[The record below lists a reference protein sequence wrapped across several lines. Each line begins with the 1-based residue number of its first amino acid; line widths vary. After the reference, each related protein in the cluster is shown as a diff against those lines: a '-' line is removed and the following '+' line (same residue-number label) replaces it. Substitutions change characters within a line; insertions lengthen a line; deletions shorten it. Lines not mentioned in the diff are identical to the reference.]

1 MSTYRSRLEAGVHPK
16 TDPRR
21 EQQLLAELRRLADA
35 LTPRWRRTGDRDD
48 FGSALLRIGARL
60 AEQSAWR
67 LDATAERDAL
77 AFFEFLGLPPDPP
90 RAAYGVLVL
99 GLGPKQ
105 LTPVQAAVATQVA
118 VTTANGEQ
126 ATFETGVELR
136 LTPGGIAELFAV
148 DPSADRIERAP
159 AQVTSLLAPPALPRN
174 YQFVTF
180 SGAGS
185 STIQVSP
192 AVGISAGDVLR
203 VDRSAYD
210 VAKEMDKNGLVLL
223 QHPLEGPA
231 TPGSAEATR
240 ISAFETFTLRNIQ
253 RHCVFIAHK
262 ELLNLKEPAEITLE
276 LSPAGLAR
284 EMGELDIAYS
294 IYGTRG
300 EQKESDW
307 QPLELLKTVGPTI
320 TLGKTWAGTADEVEV
335 NGRKSRWIRAELREQ
350 IVDGASPAS
359 RASGIKLTVAS
370 PDEDSKKG
378 SDGDT
383 TGGSGTNQTEGSRT
397 ITLASH
403 NGNPLATTGR
413 FYPFG
418 PEPIRFDTFA
428 LAAPEALSKKG
439 ATVTLDLTLADSSMK
454 SFLVTVGDSV
464 DSWSG
469 YGVGLNGDLQIIS
482 QDKDRFRWQGSS
494 VVTKKGERVLLGPAS
509 PAAIRVEK
517 AGTDVLVAQSRD
529 GRFWSASLK
538 RGGTPP
544 TMSVEEAWQ
553 SIDRVEQATSAGAH
567 SPQMPV
573 VLPTPTSSPATSAI
587 LLDVQDTELYGQSLD
602 LRGRPTG
609 TWKALT
615 SVGSA
620 RPAVSSNNQL
630 AAVQGADW
638 PLRPQQLE
646 VVARDDDNLLWVGRI
661 SVPYVGGFTV
671 SWISPLVAD
680 PAGKQTPLE
689 MSHDVAPTATRFR
702 TAAGEEHWWVS
713 YAAPAS
719 EPAPGR
725 FVGIELQD
733 DAGGGASVVGVHH
746 SDQGNLAKGSE
757 LHTNPAVRGTADL
770 PAVVGLAS
778 NPDGL
783 LVWQADDPLTVATL
797 AAPASSTRP
806 QLLGTGLSE
815 DFPGWEA
822 LLPGQGE
829 RLFRVTQPETSKI
842 DYTLHNIV
850 RFQPPVAA
858 DDWAPDRVDIGTNV
872 DKAANRTMVTVGSV
886 NRITYDRNT
895 GLRTFRIDAPLLKP
909 NMQLRFMRLLNNA
922 KRYAGSFET
931 PTKRKRVGFNSAQ
944 IALAV
949 GTRLVI
955 RQASYVVKAIATDSG
970 GKTFATLDRDVA
982 GIDIDAPF
990 QVVDRETTAKVTSD
1004 DLGTLINFELP
1015 TPPPLIAFGK
1025 PAAPKAQ
1032 KVLGSNRVGKQLW
1045 AILGRPW
1052 STPPKEE
1059 TKAVVPTGARVLR
1072 ESVRVRDYRNPELS
1086 WEYFGATSWQK
1097 LAVEVDETHQLST
1110 SGKIKFKIPPD
1121 LATTEIG
1128 GKEDYWIR
1136 ARLIGGD
1143 YGRPAYLVK
1152 SDRNPQTKV
1161 ITQTVVVDTTEL
1173 NPPEIVAIEASFGGL
1188 VGDYPEIVL
1197 SENNAD
1203 TLDQTQAATL
1213 ASASF
1218 ALFEGTAAIVPGPSE
1233 RVLLAGFTGQLTAGP
1248 LTVLVD
1254 AVDQSGTGP
1263 LRAEVLTAD
1272 GWQKVLVDDQTA
1284 SMRRTGII
1292 SLSLQSDPVPMRLF
1306 GQDRIWLRFSPGS
1319 DPGAAQG
1326 SEEQNRRSWAPVIR
1340 AVLPNA
1346 VPVTHARTSTDEV
1359 LGSSLGAPGTTLQLS
1374 ATPVL
1379 PDSVELRVRE
1389 DLSAEELAT
1398 LEEEYG
1404 ARTPTSRT
1412 PVPPLV
1418 VTDLERAPGTWVLWR
1433 RVDSFIGQPRYAR
1446 IFVLEP
1452 ASGRV
1457 TFGDDQSGRIPGAG
1471 RDGIRAF
1478 SYQQGGGTLGNVP
1491 AWSETRMT
1499 TSIEGVEVAVLPL
1512 GVAGGADTPP
1522 PNTVFATA
1530 PHQLRHAGRA
1540 LTPADVE
1547 ALAVASS
1554 GEILRARCRRPG
1566 SHGEPIQVVVV
1577 VRDET
1582 SRCPKPTH
1590 AQREAVA
1597 AFIRAAAWGGLNED
1611 ALEVAGPAYTPLSV
1625 KVALEA
1631 LPELWAQ
1638 VEQGATARLTEFF
1651 DQAHGGPFGAGW
1663 PFGRHPDQADLLRV
1677 LNRVPGIDRVVS
1689 VDITGIDGSPLV
1701 ELPFDGIVCAEEAHI
1716 SVNVGGE
1723 GSTP

>member
-1 MSTYRSRLEAGVHPK
+1 MSTYRSRLEAGDHPR

-21 EQQLLAELRRLADA
+21 EQQLLAELHRLADA

-60 AEQSAWR
+60 AEQSTWR
-67 LDATAERDAL
+67 LDGTAERDAL

-118 VTTANGEQ
+118 VTTAGGEQ
-126 ATFETGVELR
+126 AVFETGLELR
-136 LTPGGIAELFAV
+136 LVPGGIAELLAV
-148 DPSADRIERAP
+148 DPSGDRIERAP
-159 AQVTSLLAPPALPRN
+159 AQVTSLLAPPALPGSYR
-174 YQFVTF
+174 FVTF
-180 SGAGS
+180 NGAGS
-185 STIQVSP
+185 STIQLSP
-192 AVGISAGDVLR
+192 AVGISEGDVLR
-203 VDRSAYD
+203 VGGSTYG
-210 VAKEMDKNGLVLL
+210 VAEEMDKNGLVLL
-223 QHPLEGPA
+223 HDPLEGPA
-231 TPGSAEATR
+231 MPTAEATR
-240 ISAFETFTLRNIQ
+240 ISAFETFHLRNIQ
-253 RHCVFIAHK
+253 RHRVFIGHK
-262 ELLNLKEPAEITLE
+262 ELLNLKQPAELTLE
-276 LSPAGLAR
+276 LAPAGLAR
-284 EMGELDIAYS
+284 EIGELDVAYS
-294 IYGTRG
+294 LYGTLSN
-300 EQKESDW
+300 QKEADW
-307 QPLELLKTVGPTI
+307 QPLELLETKGPTI
-320 TLGKTWAGTADEVEV
+320 TLAKTWIGTADEVEV

-350 IVDGASPAS
+350 IIDAASPTS

-370 PDEDSKKG
+370 PDENSKKD
-378 SDGDT
+378 SDGET

-439 ATVTLDLTLADSSMK
+439 ATVTLDVTLADSSMK

-469 YGVGLNGDLQIIS
+469 YGVGLNGDLQIVF

-517 AGTDVLVAQSRD
+517 AGMDVLVAQSRD
-529 GRFWSASLK
+529 GRLWSASLK

-553 SIDRVEQATSAGAH
+553 PIDRVEQPTSAGAH

-573 VLPTPTSSPATSAI
+573 VLPTPTSSLATSAI

-609 TWKALT
+609 TWKTLT

-620 RPAVSSNNQL
+620 RPAVSTNNQL

-646 VVARDDDNLLWVGRI
+646 VVARDDDNVLWVGRI
-661 SVPYVGGFTV
+661 TVDAGFGRFTV
-671 SWISPLVAD
+671 TWNKPGGSGSGSVQNLPQMSP
-680 PAGKQTPLE
+680 
-689 MSHDVAPTATRFR
+689 DVAPTATRFR
-702 TAAGEEHWWVS
+702 TEAGTERWWVS
-713 YAAPAS
+713 YAAGVTDV
-719 EPAPGR
+719 APGR
-725 FVGIELQD
+725 FVGVELQ
-733 DAGGGASVVGVHH
+733 DAGGGVSVLSVHR
-746 SDQGNLAKGSE
+746 SDQDGPAKGSE

-783 LVWQADDPLTVATL
+783 LVWQADDPLTIATL
-797 AAPASSTRP
+797 AAPASSLRP

-829 RLFRVTQPETSKI
+829 RLFRVTQPETSTI

-850 RFQPPVAA
+850 MFQPPVAG

-872 DKAANRTMVTVGSV
+872 DKAGNRTMVTVGSV

-931 PTKRKRVGFNSAQ
+931 PTKRKRVAFNSAQ

-955 RQASYVVKAIATDSG
+955 DQASYVVKAIATDSG

-1032 KVLGSNRVGKQLW
+1032 KVLGSKRVGKELW
-1045 AILGRPW
+1045 AILGQPW
-1052 STPPKEE
+1052 STLPKQE
-1059 TKAVVPTGARVLR
+1059 TKAVVPTGAPVLR

-1086 WEYFGATSWQK
+1086 WEYFGANSWQK
-1097 LAVEVDETHQLST
+1097 LAVKVDETHQLST

-1152 SDRNPQTKV
+1152 SDKNPQSKV

-1173 NPPEIVAIEASFGGL
+1173 NPPEIVAIEAFFGGL

-1284 SMRRTGII
+1284 SMRRRGII

-1306 GQDRIWLRFSPGS
+1306 GQDRIWLRFSPRS
-1319 DPGAAQG
+1319 DPGAGHG
-1326 SEEQNRRSWAPVIR
+1326 SQEQNRRSWAPVIR
-1340 AVLPNA
+1340 ALLPNA
-1346 VPVTHARTSTDEV
+1346 VQVTHARTLTDEV
-1359 LGSSLGAPGTTLQLS
+1359 LGSSLGAPGTTVQLS

-1389 DLSAEELAT
+1389 DLSAEELAA

-1404 ARTPTSRT
+1404 ARTANSRN
-1412 PVPPLV
+1412 PAPPLV

-1433 RVDSFIGQPRYAR
+1433 RVDSFIGQPRDAR

-1471 RDGIRAF
+1471 RDAIRAF

-1491 AWSETRMT
+1491 AWSETKMT
-1499 TSIEGVEVAVLPL
+1499 TSIEGVELAVLPL
-1512 GVAGGADTPP
+1512 GAAGGADTPP
-1522 PNTVFATA
+1522 SNVVFAAA
-1530 PHQLRHAGRA
+1530 PQQLRHAGRA

-1554 GEILRARCRRPG
+1554 GEVLRARSRRPNF
-1566 SHGEPIQVVVV
+1566 HGDPIRVAIV
-1577 VRDET
+1577 VRDAS
-1582 SRCPKPTH
+1582 SRCPEPTYE
-1590 AQREAVA
+1590 QREAVA
-1597 AFIRAAAWGGLNED
+1597 AFIRAAAWGGLHED
-1611 ALEVAGPAYTPLSV
+1611 ALKVTGPAYTHLSIRV
-1625 KVALEA
+1625 SLVAP
-1631 LPELWAQ
+1631 PELWAR
-1638 VEQGATARLTEFF
+1638 VEQKAKERLVEFF
-1651 DQAHGGPFGAGW
+1651 DQARGGPLGTGW
-1663 PFGRHPDQADLLRV
+1663 PFGRRPDQADLLRV
-1677 LNRVPGIDRVVS
+1677 LNKVPGIDRVVS
-1689 VDITGIDGSPLV
+1689 TDITTLDGPPLV
-1701 ELPFDGIVCAEEAHI
+1701 ELPLDGMVCADEADI
-1716 SVNVGGE
+1716 SVTVGGE